1 VPKGGWSLGPAP
13 IISTIKV
20 LRLVHP
26 GIAQRALVFAGI
38 LLLHLLTIRALWMGL
53 ANSDVRSVQTILQID
68 VVPADRLNELPLP
81 LPAMHLQDARA
92 IQVVIPEI
100 NIPIAE
106 DLSPPI
112 QATSLQAEFTAPPGP
127 PAASARPVAFIPDVR
142 PRPIYVPGGWERYPA
157 ESIRAHEA
165 GVATITI
172 CISATGAVD
181 SVQVTMSS
189 RFSRLDQAA
198 IGIGKEARFKP
209 ARLDGKPV
217 PFCVPYRIT
226 FAIRNS

>member
-1 VPKGGWSLGPAP
+1 VP
-13 IISTIKV
+13 IINTIKV
-20 LRLVHP
+20 LRPVHP

-38 LLLHLLTIRALWMGL
+38 LLLHALTIRALWMGL

-68 VVPADRLNELPLP
+68 VVPADRPKELPLP
-81 LPAMHLQDARA
+81 LPAMQLQDARA
-92 IQVVIPEI
+92 IQVATPDV

-106 DLSPPI
+106 DMSPPI
-112 QATSLQAEFTAPPGP
+112 QVTSMQAEFTAPPGP
-127 PAASARPVAFIPDVR
+127 PAAPARPAVAFIPDVR

>member
-1 VPKGGWSLGPAP
+1 LEPAP
-13 IISTIKV
+13 IINTIKV
-20 LRLVHP
+20 LRPVYP

-38 LLLHLLTIRALWMGL
+38 LLLHALTIRALWMGL
-53 ANSDVRSVQTILQID
+53 ANSEVRSVQTILQID
-68 VVPADRLNELPLP
+68 VVPADRPKELLLP

-92 IQVVIPEI
+92 IQVATPDV

-106 DLSPPI
+106 DMSPPI
-112 QATSLQAEFTAPPGP
+112 QVTSMQAAFTAPPGP
-127 PAASARPVAFIPDVR
+127 PAAPARPAVVFIPDVR